1 MASIWKLFTLGTV
14 NLLLRA
20 ASVDEDVFYFQF
32 CHQARQK
39 GWLWWCSSTPTGMR
53 GISYCGISK
62 DIFLPKNA
70 VGIEMDFLSEETD
83 PFPRPGCVPSYVRAI
98 CWLQIEEKLTQFWP
112 LGMCKAPFI
121 TTPVL
126 SQSNLACLAPVPT
139 LLSLQWPFFVQAHS
153 VLLLRIAPHCC
164 SCLFFPWFLF
174 LMPLG
179 L

>member
-1 MASIWKLFTLGTV
+1 MGTA

-20 ASVDEDVFYFQF
+20 ASVDEDVFYFHF

-83 PFPRPGCVPSYVRAI
+83 PFPRPGCVPSYVKAI
-98 CWLQIEEKLTQFWP
+98 CWLQIEEKLTCFWP
-112 LGMCKAPFI
+112 LGMCKAPLTAVHRCCPRATWLALLRSPRCFLCSGRSLPRLMPGCCCASRL
-121 TTPVL
+121 TAA
-126 SQSNLACLAPVPT
+126 LACFSPG
-139 LLSLQWPFFVQAHS
+139 FYF
-153 VLLLRIAPHCC
+153 
-164 SCLFFPWFLF
+164 
-174 LMPLG
+174 
-179 L
+179 